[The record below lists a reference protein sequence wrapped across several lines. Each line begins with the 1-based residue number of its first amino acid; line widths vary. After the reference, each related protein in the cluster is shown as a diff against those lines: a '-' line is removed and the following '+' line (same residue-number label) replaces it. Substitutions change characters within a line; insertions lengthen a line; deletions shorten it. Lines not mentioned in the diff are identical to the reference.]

1 MSEPTQPTK
10 AQQASAL
17 VEQLEQ
23 ALRTAAGG
31 VDPNVQA
38 IADKLK
44 ALLQPTKA

>member
-1 MSEPTQPTK
+1 MSEPTK
-10 AQQASAL
+10 GQQVLAL

-38 IADKLK
+38 TLVQLK
-44 ALLQPTKA
+44 ALLQPKP